1 MKISDFFKKRKAG
14 IIHMLSS
21 LLLLMFA
28 AGIGIFLGLK
38 ETNGLQKYI
47 DEAYEYYADSN
58 WVALYNYAEVEDNDF
73 INEYFFEKMADSL
86 YGEIDGNKLKIG
98 NTVENEGYAEVELSY
113 DGTDGNSNTWKVR
126 FIEKAERNYLF
137 FHQWK
142 LDVSDMIIKD
152 CKVEAP
158 AGFTVYVDGVEL
170 TDDNSQKNEDGN
182 NGIVTYIIPE
192 VFKGDHN
199 VMFKAEMTEP
209 LEVGVTWNED
219 GMWYALEEDKL
230 SVVNSE
236 AAIINNNA
244 EMIVQLMYKAVFE
257 RTGID
262 EVSTYF
268 VADEAVRAK
277 LTAVY
282 DAMVLAIE
290 PEDGSTLNSMDIT
303 EFSEHD
309 IKLIYP
315 SQVNLLLSFN
325 CTFSARGARQEG
337 GGIREKYD
345 GTATSITTFHF
356 IKDNENWLCDDFTME
371 CIDYSKEEVEEETEE
386 E

>member
-1 MKISDFFKKRKAG
+1 MGSAKEASAVNATTMTIIGLTTPAVTAACPIIRPPTIPIVLPMGPGILTPASLKSSKANS
-14 IIHMLSS
+14 INSTS
-21 LLLLMFA
+21 TS
-28 AGIGIFLGLK
+28 AG
-38 ETNGLQKYI
+38 NGT
-47 DEAYEYYADSN
+47 S
-58 WVALYNYAEVEDNDF
+58 
-73 INEYFFEKMADSL
+73 
-86 YGEIDGNKLKIG
+86 
-98 NTVENEGYAEVELSY
+98 
-113 DGTDGNSNTWKVR
+113 
-126 FIEKAERNYLF
+126 
-137 FHQWK
+137 
-142 LDVSDMIIKD
+142 
-152 CKVEAP
+152 
-158 AGFTVYVDGVEL
+158 
-170 TDDNSQKNEDGN
+170 
-182 NGIVTYIIPE
+182 
-192 VFKGDHN
+192 
-199 VMFKAEMTEP
+199 
-209 LEVGVTWNED
+209 
-219 GMWYALEEDKL
+219 
-230 SVVNSE
+230 
-236 AAIINNNA
+236 INNNA

>member
-1 MKISDFFKKRKAG
+1 MKISEFIKKRKTG
-14 IIHMLSS
+14 IIHLLSS
-21 LLLLMFA
+21 LLLLMLA

-38 ETNGLQKYI
+38 ETNGLEKYI

-58 WVALYNYAEVEDNDF
+58 WAALYNYAEVVNNDF

-86 YGEIDGNKLKIG
+86 YGEIDGNKLKLG
-98 NTVENEGYAEVELSY
+98 NMVEDDGYVEVELIY
-113 DGTDGNSNTWKVR
+113 DGSDGNSQTWKVC
-126 FIEKAERNYLF
+126 FIEKPERNYLF

-142 LDVSDMIIKD
+142 LDLSDMIVNN
-152 CKVEAP
+152 CEVEAP

-170 TDDNSQKNEDGN
+170 TDDNSTKTADSDNSR
-182 NGIVTYIIPE
+182 VTYIIPRI
-192 VFKGDHN
+192 FKGDHN
-199 VMFKAEMTEP
+199 VMFKAEITEP
-209 LEVGVTWNED
+209 LEVDVLWNED
-219 GMWYALEEDKL
+219 GMKYVLEEDKL

-257 RTGID
+257 RAGID

-268 VADEAVRAK
+268 VADEAVMAK

-282 DAMVLAIE
+282 DAMLLAIE

-303 EFSEHD
+303 EFSEHN

-315 SQVNLLLSFN
+315 SQVNMLLSFN